1 MYRMKIS
8 KTNLFFLRYTPD
20 QSLYSSEAE
29 IEIQK
34 KKIFD
39 IVNEPYTI
47 GKSRIHHQFVGVYEV
62 SKSGVHHYHFLF
74 VGPISIN
81 SLKSNLKQ
89 RLKYNGNKEFASKTY
104 ECSQGSFDKSCIYMT
119 KGKTGVT
126 LFQNE
131 DTNFKENYFVFLG
144 VEHYASLWKDYGAP
158 SDHKKKNNEKQQKFE
173 NFKAI
178 ALPKI
183 EKEAE
188 KHFLSLESYIKKTN
202 IKTLYAISYRA
213 LIYQKLKSGEQGNL
227 AQIAETSMWISLA
240 VKESISGDID
250 QEIDE
255 IGSRKYE
262 KYSNE

>member
-1 MYRMKIS
+1 MKLS

-20 QSLYSSEAE
+20 QSLYSSESE
-29 IEIQK
+29 IATQK

-39 IVNEPYTI
+39 LVNEPYTI
-47 GKSRIHHQFVGVYEV
+47 GKSGIHHQFVGVYEV

-74 VGPISIN
+74 VAPISIN
-81 SLKSNLKQ
+81 SLKSNLKK
-89 RLKYNGNKEFASKTY
+89 RLNYNGNKEFASKTY
-104 ECSQGSFDKSCIYMT
+104 DCTQESFDKSCIYMT
-119 KGKTGVT
+119 KGNPEVN
-126 LFQNE
+126 LFIN
-131 DTNFKENYFVFLG
+131 DIKENYFVYLG
-144 VEHYASLWKDYGAP
+144 VEHYASLWKDYSVS

-188 KHFLSLESYIKKTN
+188 KHFLSLGSYIKKAN

-213 LIYQKLKSGEQGNL
+213 LVYQKLKSGEQGNL